1 MLMPFGVLVASDVV
15 ISIKRLA
22 TETITSLQMRTQMLV
37 LTFYIYVFTHKFL
50 ACIKKD

>member
-1 MLMPFGVLVASDVV
+1 MLMPFGVLVASDV

-37 LTFYIYVFTHKFL
+37 PTFYIYVFTHKFL